1 MGNFFGFLKSKSF
14 YFGINRYALGLAMLP
29 YAITKILR
37 TQFVLVPSSV
47 SQLPL
52 EELSGTNI
60 AWAFLGYSA
69 WFQVL
74 LGFLELIPAI
84 LLLFRRTAFA
94 GGILMLPMTLNVFLI
109 NQALDLWPQTKQISA
124 VLLLLNIGVLLFE
137 YKKIANVFRIIFD
150 RTKAVKKPLIEAIAN
165 IAIIGLVAFLS
176 TPFLLEYLKESNAL
190 TGDWHNKR
198 PYEWR
203 LVTETVNDTVLP
215 LQVKKLY
222 FNAFGML
229 STMDEGG
236 RVEQAS
242 TYKLNENENKI
253 EIFDGKKNSASA
265 YTYQL
270 LNDSTLQLHRFDSAT
285 HSEIKELYKRRVI
298 WSEGR

>member
-1 MGNFFGFLKSKSF
+1 MAKIFRFLKSKSF

-37 TQFVLVPSSV
+37 TQFVIFPSSV

-109 NQALDLWPQTKQISA
+109 NQALDLWPETKQISA

-137 YKKIANVFRIIFD
+137 YKKIASMFPAIFN
-150 RTKAVKKPLIEAIAN
+150 RTKPVKKPLLEAAAN
-165 IAIIGLVAFLS
+165 IAVIGIVVFYS

-190 TGDWHNKR
+190 TGDWHNQH
-198 PYEWR
+198 PYEWK
-203 LVTETVNDTVLP
+203 LVSETVNDTVLP
-215 LQVKKLY
+215 ARVKKLY
-222 FNAFGML
+222 FNAFGTLTETGETGL
-229 STMDEGG
+229 SGKALKY
-236 RVEQAS
+236 Q
-242 TYKLNENENKI
+242 LNENENKI
-253 EIFDGKKNSASA
+253 EFFDSEKNTGSA
-265 YTYQL
+265 YFYQL
-270 LNDSTLQLHRFDSAT
+270 LNDSTLQLHRFDSLT
-285 HSEIKELYKRRVI
+285 QSEIKELYKRRII
-298 WSEGR
+298 WSERR